1 MTELVYIL
9 LIIMFVLTLRKA
21 KRDMDKALFE
31 MEVRDKLGFVQEE
44 LKKILVLRVEK
55 FGDVF
60 YIYNQVT
67 NEFVCQGKT
76 LQEIQ
81 EVYKLRFPDRRAL
94 VDEGSE
100 LLFKENVDVA
110 KL

>member
-1 MTELVYIL
+1 MTDIVYLL
-9 LIIMFVLTLRKA
+9 LIVMFVFLVKKA
-21 KRDMDKALFE
+21 KQDLDRALFE
-31 MEVRDKLGFVQEE
+31 HEVKEKLGFVQEE

-55 FGDVF
+55 RDDVF

-67 NEFVCQGKT
+67 QEFVCQGKT

-100 LLFKENVDVA
+100 LLFKENIDVA

>member
-1 MTELVYIL
+1 MLELAYIFIFIL
-9 LIIMFVLTLRKA
+9 LVLLIKKA
-21 KRDMDKALFE
+21 KQDMERAAFE
-31 MEVRDKLGFVQEE
+31 NEVRDKLGLVQEE

-55 FGDVF
+55 HADMF

-67 NEFVCQGKT
+67 NEFVCQGRT

-81 EVYKLRFPDRRAL
+81 EVYSLRFPDRRAL
-94 VDEGSE
+94 VDEGSD

>member
-1 MTELVYIL
+1 MTEIVYLL
-9 LIIMFVLTLRKA
+9 LIVMFVFLVKKA
-21 KRDMDKALFE
+21 KQDLDRALFE

-44 LKKILVLRVEK
+44 LKKILVLRVEQN
-55 FGDVF
+55 GDVF

-94 VDEGSE
+94 VDEGSD

>member
-1 MTELVYIL
+1 MTEIVYLL
-9 LIIMFVLTLRKA
+9 LIVMFVFLVKKVKQDLDR
-21 KRDMDKALFE
+21 ALFE
-31 MEVRDKLGFVQEE
+31 HEVKEKLGFVQEE

-55 FGDVF
+55 RDDVF

-67 NEFVCQGKT
+67 QEFVCQGKT
-76 LQEIQ
+76 LQEIR
-81 EVYKLRFPDRRAL
+81 EVYSLRFPDRRAL

-100 LLFKENVDVA
+100 LLFKENIDVA

>member
-1 MTELVYIL
+1 MTEIVYLL
-9 LIIMFVLTLRKA
+9 LIVMFVFLVKKA
-21 KRDMDKALFE
+21 KQDLDRALFQH
-31 MEVRDKLGFVQEE
+31 EVREKLGFVQEE

-55 FGDVF
+55 RDDVF

-67 NEFVCQGKT
+67 QEFVCQGKT

-100 LLFKENVDVA
+100 LLFKENIDVA

>member
-9 LIIMFVLTLRKA
+9 LIIMFVLAVRKA
-21 KRDMDKALFE
+21 KRDMDRALFE
-31 MEVRDKLGFVQEE
+31 KDVRDKLGFVQEE

-55 FGDVF
+55 TGDVF

-76 LQEIQ
+76 LEEIQ
-81 EVYKLRFPDRRAL
+81 KVYSLRFPDRRAL

>member
-1 MTELVYIL
+1 MTEFVYLL
-9 LIIMFVLTLRKA
+9 LIVMFVFLVKKVKQDLDR
-21 KRDMDKALFE
+21 ALFE
-31 MEVRDKLGFVQEE
+31 HEVREKLGLVQEE
-44 LKKILVLRVEK
+44 LKKILILRVEK
-55 FGDVF
+55 RDDVF

-67 NEFVCQGKT
+67 EEFVCQGKT

-94 VDEGSE
+94 VDGGSE
-100 LLFKENVDVA
+100 LLFKENIDVA